1 MLDFAS
7 KTGWPMA
14 AIATTPQALKTLHPL
29 IQSAVPVWVPPSLQ
43 HHDRSNP
50 SSDGAADSHI
60 QTYAGS
66 LSDHLATLWPHHRA
80 FIFCLAAG
88 ATTRLIAPLLQDKAT
103 DPAIIVVDASGDY
116 VISLCGGHQGGA
128 DQLARLVATQLG
140 ATPIITG
147 ASAQQDLPG
156 IDILGNP
163 FGWHRGSGNWTSVS
177 ATIAQGK
184 PVQVLQDAGSPLWQ
198 AHLPAGHPFQFGF
211 SEASTAGA
219 TQKPSEDSSKEQTE
233 QPTEAPDPQARIWI
247 SATQR
252 KFEAT
257 SAKVQWHPRVL
268 WVGIGC
274 ERGSSRH
281 LIETAIARTCQASHF
296 AEGAIAG
303 IASLDLKADEAGLLD
318 LCEARDWPL
327 RCFTAETLRDIPVP
341 TPSDVVLAEVGTPSV
356 SEAAAIAAATSDP
369 SESPQLQAPK
379 LQVTKQ
385 IHRLEGEPGAV
396 TVAIAQAQ
404 TEYTGRPGHLALVGI
419 GPGAL
424 NQMTPAAKG
433 AIAAVDAVI
442 GYSLYIDLIRPL
454 LRPGQ
459 IVEALPITQE
469 RARAERA
476 IALAHWGLSVAVI
489 SSGDSGI
496 YGMAGLVMESLSQA
510 GWDGASPSVQVYP
523 GITALQAAAARV
535 GTPLMHD
542 FCAISLSDLLTPWEM
557 IEKRLRA
564 AAQADFVVAL
574 YNPKSKTRLT
584 QIETAQSI
592 FLEHRNPETPVALV
606 QSAYR
611 ETEQITITTLGALL
625 DSTIDMLTT
634 VLIGNASTLNHQNWL
649 ITPRGYLGFH
659 RD

>member
-1 MLDFAS
+1 MLDFAPAS
-7 KTGWPMA
+7 YWPMA

-29 IQSAVPVWVPPSLQ
+29 IQSSLPVWIPPSLQ
-43 HHDRSNP
+43 QHGASITGNNSTGNNSTGSN
-50 SSDGAADSHI
+50 SSSI
-60 QTYAGS
+60 QTYPGA
-66 LSDHLATLWPHHRA
+66 LSDHLATLWPNHRA
-80 FIFCLAAG
+80 FVFCLAAG
-88 ATTRLIAPLLQDKAT
+88 ATTRLIAPLLQNKAT
-103 DPAIIVVDASGDY
+103 DPAVIVVDESGQY

-128 DQLARLVATQLG
+128 DQLAHLVAAQLG

-147 ASAQQDLPG
+147 ASAQNNLPG
-156 IDILGNP
+156 IDILGKP
-163 FGWHRGSGNWTSVS
+163 FGWTKGRGNWTRVS
-177 ATIAQGK
+177 AAIAQGK
-184 PVQVLQDAGSPLWQ
+184 PLQVLQEAGSSLWQ
-198 AHLPAGHPFQFGF
+198 KHLPDDHPFQVGF
-211 SEASTAGA
+211 SDTTA
-219 TQKPSEDSSKEQTE
+219 TE
-233 QPTEAPDPQARIWI
+233 PTEDDSEQNAGESIPPARIWI
-247 SATQR
+247 SPTQR
-252 KFEAT
+252 KFDPS

-274 ERGSSRH
+274 ERGSSRQ

-303 IASLDLKADEAGLLD
+303 LASLDLKADEAGLLE
-318 LCEARDWPL
+318 LCHARDWPL
-327 RCFTAETLRDIPVP
+327 HCFTADHLRDIPVP

-356 SEAAAIAAATSDP
+356 SEAAAIAAATSATSGSQP
-369 SESPQLQAPK
+369 PQ

-396 TVAIAQAQ
+396 TVAIAQAP
-404 TEYTGRPGHLALVGI
+404 TEYTGRTGHLALVGI

-459 IVEALPITQE
+459 IIEALPITQE

-476 IALAHWGLSVAVI
+476 IELANWGLSVAVI

-510 GWDGASPSVQVYP
+510 GWDGESPSVQVYP

-542 FCAISLSDLLTPWEM
+542 FCAISLSDLLTPWDM

-592 FLEHRNPETPVALV
+592 FLAHRHPATPVALV

-611 ETEQITITTLGALL
+611 DTEKITITTLGALL
-625 DSTIDMLTT
+625 DSPIDMLTT
-634 VLIGNASTLNHQNWL
+634 VLIGNASTLNHQDWL
-649 ITPRGYLGFH
+649 ITPRGYLGFGQT
-659 RD
+659 